1 MSPFASLLRH
11 VRDASTGALSWTDDR
26 KRRIAFLD
34 GGELVALQ
42 SNLRSE
48 GAERAVELAPG
59 LAGAEL
65 ERAVAIARV
74 RGWAGASGGG
84 LSWHADA
91 PVPERQTLDLAG
103 LLLACADA
111 LPAVPD
117 QAWPRGTPGMGP
129 LLVRLPV
136 SEALRDWLL
145 ELDGT
150 RPVDE
155 VLAFGPAEPAAL
167 DGALRVASVL
177 GYVETGARG
186 ASRASAQAAPAS
198 SAAASALS
206 DLFGEVGAAPVAS
219 SGHGAVLGAEGVPPS
234 RSPLDGALRG
244 RGPVLAAPGAASPS
258 ANASSPRSPLEAADA
273 AKRGGVPSA
282 TPPPPVAAPAAR
294 ASNLSIADLL
304 ADTLGTPVATPTPV
318 AAPATAAP
326 AMDDKLGREVARITA
341 APDHFATLGVSHE
354 ATPDAMRR
362 AYFTLA
368 RMLHPDQLHDQPEDV
383 RTRATDAFDKV
394 RAAWEV
400 LGDDAAREAYIAR
413 VIRGEKSEDEL
424 AMERVQAIL
433 EAENDFRRGQQA
445 LNAGRMPE
453 AHAAFQRV
461 VAVIPDSPE
470 FNAHAAWTSFKLA
483 QNPEAQETAYAAL
496 KAAVAANDKLDTS
509 WVLVG
514 MAMRARGNDTG
525 AKSAFIQALKL
536 KPANP
541 DALRELKRL
550 ERDPSPAKPAE
561 GTSGGFFG
569 RLFGKK

>member
-1 MSPFASLLRH
+1 MAPLASLLRH
-11 VRDASTGALSWTDDR
+11 VRDSSTGALSWTDDR
-26 KRRIAFLD
+26 KRRIAYLD

-59 LAGAEL
+59 LAGADL
-65 ERAVAIARV
+65 DRIVAIARM
-74 RGWAGASGGG
+74 RGWMGANGGE
-84 LSWHADA
+84 LAWHSDA
-91 PVPERQTLDLAG
+91 PAPERQELNVAV
-103 LLLACADA
+103 LLFGCADA

-136 SEALRDWLL
+136 SEALRDWLM

-155 VLAFGPAEPAAL
+155 VLAFGPGEPAAL
-167 DGALRVASVL
+167 DAALRVASVL
-177 GYVETGARG
+177 GYVDVGTRG
-186 ASRASAQAAPAS
+186 VSVSSAQAAPAS
-198 SAAASALS
+198 GAPTNGAASALA
-206 DLFGEVGAAPVAS
+206 DLFGDVGAAAVAAA
-219 SGHGAVLGAEGVPPS
+219 GH
-234 RSPLDGALRG
+234 R
-244 RGPVLAAPGAASPS
+244 
-258 ANASSPRSPLEAADA
+258 
-273 AKRGGVPSA
+273 A
-282 TPPPPVAAPAAR
+282 TPEN
-294 ASNLSIADLL
+294 NLSIADLL
-304 ADTLGTPVATPTPV
+304 ADSLGTPVA
-318 AAPATAAP
+318 AAHPAQAARPQP
-326 AMDDKLGREVARITA
+326 AAEDKLGREVARISA
-341 APDHFATLGVSHE
+341 APDHFATLGVSHGSD
-354 ATPDAMRR
+354 PDAMRR

-368 RMLHPDQLHDQPEDV
+368 RMLHPDQLHDQTENV
-383 RTRATDAFDKV
+383 HATDAFDKV

-424 AMERVQAIL
+424 AMERVGAIL
-433 EAENDFRRGQQA
+433 EAENDFRRGLQA

-483 QNPEAQETAYAAL
+483 QNPDAQEAAYIAL
-496 KAAVAANDKLDTS
+496 KEAVAANDKLDSS

-514 MAMRARGNDTG
+514 MALRARGHDAG
-525 AKSAFIQALKL
+525 AKAALIQALKL

-541 DALRELKRL
+541 DALRELKRI
-550 ERDPSPAKPAE
+550 EREPSPAKTGE
-561 GTSGGFFG
+561 GAAVGFFG

>member
-1 MSPFASLLRH
+1 MSPLASLLRH
-11 VRDASTGALSWTDDR
+11 VRDSSTGALSWTDDR
-26 KRRIAFLD
+26 KRRIAYLD

-59 LAGAEL
+59 LAGADL
-65 ERAVAIARV
+65 DRSIACARM
-74 RGWAGASGGG
+74 RGWMGASGGEVA
-84 LSWHADA
+84 WHGDA
-91 PVPERQTLDLAG
+91 PAPERQEVNLVG
-103 LLLACADA
+103 LLFGCADA

-136 SEALRDWLL
+136 SEALRDWLM

-155 VLAFGPAEPAAL
+155 VLAFGPGEPAAL
-167 DGALRVASVL
+167 DAALRVASVL
-177 GYVETGARG
+177 GYVDVGTRG
-186 ASRASAQAAPAS
+186 VSVSSAQAAPAS
-198 SAAASALS
+198 GAATNGAASALA
-206 DLFGEVGAAPVAS
+206 DLFGDVGAAAVAS
-219 SGHGAVLGAEGVPPS
+219 LGHRATSGAEG
-234 RSPLDGALRG
+234 
-244 RGPVLAAPGAASPS
+244 GP
-258 ANASSPRSPLEAADA
+258 
-273 AKRGGVPSA
+273 PSA
-282 TPPPPVAAPAAR
+282 TPPPPVATPTFGGN
-294 ASNLSIADLL
+294 NLSIADLL
-304 ADTLGTPVATPTPV
+304 ADSLGTPVSTAHP
-318 AAPATAAP
+318 APAARPQPAAE
-326 AMDDKLGREVARITA
+326 DKLGREVARISA
-341 APDHFATLGVSHE
+341 APDHFATLGVSHGSD
-354 ATPDAMRR
+354 PDAMRR

-368 RMLHPDQLHDQPEDV
+368 RMLHPDQLHDQTEDV
-383 RTRATDAFDKV
+383 RAHATDAFDKV

-424 AMERVQAIL
+424 AMERVGAIL
-433 EAENDFRRGQQA
+433 EAENDFRRGLQA
-445 LNAGRMPE
+445 LNAGRTPE

-483 QNPEAQETAYAAL
+483 QNPDAQEAAYIAL
-496 KAAVAANDKLDTS
+496 KEAVAANDKLDSS

-514 MAMRARGNDTG
+514 MALRARGHDAG
-525 AKSAFIQALKL
+525 AKAALIQALKL

-550 ERDPSPAKPAE
+550 EREPSPAKPVE
-561 GTSGGFFG
+561 GATVGFFG

>member
-1 MSPFASLLRH
+1 MSPIATLLRH

-65 ERAVAIARV
+65 DRAVGIARM
-74 RGWAGASGGG
+74 RGWVGASGGEV
-84 LSWHADA
+84 SWHADA
-91 PVPERQTLDLAG
+91 PAPERQTLDLAA
-103 LLLACADA
+103 LLLGCAEA
-111 LPAVPD
+111 LPAVSD
-117 QAWPRGTPGMGP
+117 QAWPRCAPGMGP

-136 SEALRDWLL
+136 SDALRDWLL

-186 ASRASAQAAPAS
+186 ASKASAQAVPAS

-206 DLFGEVGAAPVAS
+206 DLFGEVGQAPAAAS
-219 SGHGAVLGAEGVPPS
+219 SSGAIPGAEGGQRP
-234 RSPLDGALRG
+234 
-244 RGPVLAAPGAASPS
+244 
-258 ANASSPRSPLEAADA
+258 
-273 AKRGGVPSA
+273 PSA
-282 TPPPPVAAPAAR
+282 TPPPPVAAPAGG
-294 ASNLSIADLL
+294 ASTLSIADLL
-304 ADTLGTPVATPTPV
+304 ADTLGTPVATPRPV
-318 AAPATAAP
+318 AAPAAAAP
-326 AMDDKLGREVARITA
+326 AVDDKLGREVARITA
-341 APDHFATLGVSHE
+341 APDHFATLGVTHE
-354 ATPDAMRR
+354 EAPDAMRR

-368 RMLHPDQLHDQPEDV
+368 RMLHPDQLHDCPEDV

-483 QNPEAQETAYAAL
+483 QTPEAQEAAYAAL

-514 MAMRARGNDTG
+514 MALRARGHDAG

-561 GTSGGFFG
+561 GASGGFFG